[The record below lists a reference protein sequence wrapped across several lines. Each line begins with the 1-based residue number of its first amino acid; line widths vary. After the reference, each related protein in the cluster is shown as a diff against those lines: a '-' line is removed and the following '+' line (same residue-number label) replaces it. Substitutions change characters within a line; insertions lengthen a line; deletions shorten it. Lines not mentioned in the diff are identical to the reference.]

1 MDIFT
6 VEFGNFRY
14 MLWACIMQFHF
25 SPWVVLSKSKRCCQS
40 TIFAPFQLWDEGPQI
55 NQKQHFDW
63 ALFQSV
69 DITTVVRGPVVKQS
83 KQWRQCWSNDQSD
96 SFYSVIRI
104 LLQKRTSCNVQ
115 GECDDNEDDEN
126 RRDEFCAPNPQPL
139 FFPVALIWSGFSGK
153 SLDRWETG
161 FDCQLEQE
169 VAFQG
174 RLCRFT
180 WFLSTIINTCDVVVN
195 VKAGLMGCR
204 GSMLLL
210 LHLYA
215 WEACFYLSGLFVC
228 LLIVWTKRETDRRLL
243 PPWCNRL
250 VVKSRSKQRC
260 CQSSQTDQ
268 AQMLHFSICLS
279 FCLFCTVKASQ
290 PRKM

>member
-1 MDIFT
+1 MIRVIAFIQLSGFCYKHEPL
-6 VEFGNFRY
+6 V
-14 MLWACIMQFHF
+14 MLRVNMMIMKMMRTDKMSSVHQTH
-25 SPWVVLSKSKRCCQS
+25 SPC
-40 TIFAPFQLWDEGPQI
+40 
-55 NQKQHFDW
+55 
-63 ALFQSV
+63 
-69 DITTVVRGPVVKQS
+69 
-83 KQWRQCWSNDQSD
+83 
-96 SFYSVIRI
+96 
-104 LLQKRTSCNVQ
+104 
-115 GECDDNEDDEN
+115 
-126 RRDEFCAPNPQPL
+126 

-161 FDCQLEQE
+161 FDCQLGQE
-169 VAFQG
+169 VAFHG

-180 WFLSTIINTCDVVVN
+180 WFLSTIINACDVVVN
-195 VKAGLMGCR
+195 VKAGLMDCR

-268 AQMLHFSICLS
+268 AQMLHFSVCLS
-279 FCLFCTVKASQ
+279 FCLFVCLFVEFPVEAKGCLSYKPSLLQCYIHLRWNFIARQVHITSQ
-290 PRKM
+290 GSFQHQT

>member
-1 MDIFT
+1 MIRVIAFIQLSGFCYKHEPL
-6 VEFGNFRY
+6 VMFRVNV
-14 MLWACIMQFHF
+14 MIMKMMRTDKMSSVHQTH
-25 SPWVVLSKSKRCCQS
+25 SPC
-40 TIFAPFQLWDEGPQI
+40 
-55 NQKQHFDW
+55 
-63 ALFQSV
+63 
-69 DITTVVRGPVVKQS
+69 
-83 KQWRQCWSNDQSD
+83 
-96 SFYSVIRI
+96 
-104 LLQKRTSCNVQ
+104 
-115 GECDDNEDDEN
+115 
-126 RRDEFCAPNPQPL
+126 

-161 FDCQLEQE
+161 FDCQLGQE
-169 VAFQG
+169 VAFQS

-180 WFLSTIINTCDVVVN
+180 WFLSTIINACDVVVN

-260 CQSSQTDQ
+260 CQFSQTDHCSN
-268 AQMLHFSICLS
+268 AS
-279 FCLFCTVKASQ
+279 FQYLLVFLFVCLFICWVPSRSK
-290 PRKM
+290 RLLII

>member
-1 MDIFT
+1 M
-6 VEFGNFRY
+6 FRVIV
-14 MLWACIMQFHF
+14 MMMKMMRTDEMSSLHQTH
-25 SPWVVLSKSKRCCQS
+25 SPC
-40 TIFAPFQLWDEGPQI
+40 
-55 NQKQHFDW
+55 
-63 ALFQSV
+63 
-69 DITTVVRGPVVKQS
+69 
-83 KQWRQCWSNDQSD
+83 
-96 SFYSVIRI
+96 
-104 LLQKRTSCNVQ
+104 
-115 GECDDNEDDEN
+115 
-126 RRDEFCAPNPQPL
+126 

-161 FDCQLEQE
+161 FDCQLGQE
-169 VAFQG
+169 VAFQS

-180 WFLSTIINTCDVVVN
+180 WFLSTIINACDVVVN
-195 VKAGLMGCR
+195 VKAGLMDCR

-260 CQSSQTDQ
+260 CQFSQTD
-268 AQMLHFSICLS
+268 HCSNSS
-279 FCLFCTVKASQ
+279 FQYLLVFLFVCLFICWVPSRSK
-290 PRKM
+290 RLLII

>member
-1 MDIFT
+1 M
-6 VEFGNFRY
+6 FRVNV
-14 MLWACIMQFHF
+14 MIMKMMRTDEMSSVHQTH
-25 SPWVVLSKSKRCCQS
+25 SPC
-40 TIFAPFQLWDEGPQI
+40 
-55 NQKQHFDW
+55 
-63 ALFQSV
+63 
-69 DITTVVRGPVVKQS
+69 
-83 KQWRQCWSNDQSD
+83 
-96 SFYSVIRI
+96 
-104 LLQKRTSCNVQ
+104 
-115 GECDDNEDDEN
+115 
-126 RRDEFCAPNPQPL
+126 

-161 FDCQLEQE
+161 FDCQLVQE
-169 VAFQG
+169 VAFQS

-268 AQMLHFSICLS
+268 AQILHFSICLS

>member
-1 MDIFT
+1 M
-6 VEFGNFRY
+6 
-14 MLWACIMQFHF
+14 W
-25 SPWVVLSKSKRCCQS
+25 W
-40 TIFAPFQLWDEGPQI
+40 
-55 NQKQHFDW
+55 
-63 ALFQSV
+63 
-69 DITTVVRGPVVKQS
+69 
-83 KQWRQCWSNDQSD
+83 QWRWWEQTRWVLCTKPTAPVFPGGVNLKR
-96 SFYSVIRI
+96 FFGEKFGSVRDR
-104 LLQKRTSCNVQ
+104 LWLQA
-115 GECDDNEDDEN
+115 G
-126 RRDEFCAPNPQPL
+126 
-139 FFPVALIWSGFSGK
+139 
-153 SLDRWETG
+153 
-161 FDCQLEQE
+161 QE

>member
-1 MDIFT
+1 MI
-6 VEFGNFRY
+6 R
-14 MLWACIMQFHF
+14 
-25 SPWVVLSKSKRCCQS
+25 
-40 TIFAPFQLWDEGPQI
+40 
-55 NQKQHFDW
+55 
-63 ALFQSV
+63 
-69 DITTVVRGPVVKQS
+69 
-83 KQWRQCWSNDQSD
+83 
-96 SFYSVIRI
+96 VIRVFI
-104 LLQKRTSCNVQ
+104 QLSGFCYKLEPLVMFRVNVMTMKMMRT
-115 GECDDNEDDEN
+115 DEMSSVHQTHSP
-126 RRDEFCAPNPQPL
+126 C
-139 FFPVALIWSGFSGK
+139 FFPGGVNLKRFFGEKFGSVR
-153 SLDRWETG
+153 DRLWLPAG
-161 FDCQLEQE
+161 QE

-279 FCLFCTVKASQ
+279 FCVFCTVKASQ

>member
-1 MDIFT
+1 MEIVT
-6 VEFGNFRY
+6 VAFGNFISDTCSEPVSSNSI
-14 MLWACIMQFHF
+14 LVHEW
-25 SPWVVLSKSKRCCQS
+25 CCQIFVY
-40 TIFAPFQLWDEGPQI
+40 TIFAAFQLWDEGRQI

-63 ALFQSV
+63 ALFLSV
-69 DITTVVRGPVVKQS
+69 DITAAVQGPVVQQS
-83 KQWRQCWSNDQSD
+83 KQWWQYWSNDQSD
-96 SFYSVIRI
+96 QSFYSVIRI
-104 LLQKRTSCNVQ
+104 LLQTRTSCNVQ
-115 GECDDNEDDEN
+115 ADDEDDEN

-161 FDCQLEQE
+161 FDCQLGQE

-195 VKAGLMGCR
+195 VKAGLMDCR

-215 WEACFYLSGLFVC
+215 WEACC
-228 LLIVWTKRETDRRLL
+228 
-243 PPWCNRL
+243 
-250 VVKSRSKQRC
+250 
-260 CQSSQTDQ
+260 
-268 AQMLHFSICLS
+268 
-279 FCLFCTVKASQ
+279 
-290 PRKM
+290 